1 MEDIQ
6 ALETPFP
13 RLTFATVRGYYFAS
27 IRGDQLASTGA
38 YTVVD
43 LFSGGGGMSYGFH
56 AHPSFEMRGAAD
68 VEVGKPSTGHGAIG
82 CNATYEANIGVKP
95 MAVDLAAIEA
105 DELAAQ
111 VAPPGGVDVLLA
123 CPPCTGFSRAVS
135 KNWAQDDPRN
145 SLVAR
150 VADHVAIMRPKVV
163 LMENVPQLLTGNF
176 RHHFHALKT
185 SLEGMGYTVRASS
198 HILTKFGLPQQRER
212 ALVVATASGLPAYT
226 LEDLWH
232 GYSLREES
240 LTVRRAIGHL
250 PAIRAGEKHP
260 HDENHTSSALAG
272 ESLARIAAIPHDG
285 GSWADLLRTPETEK
299 YLIPSMRKAIEAG
312 RLNAYSDVYGRMYW
326 HRPAPTI
333 KRECSHVGNGRYA
346 HPEQDRLCTVRELAI
361 LNGFPE
367 NYKFIGSSR
376 KNLYRQIGDAVP
388 PLVSFQLAHVTSWIL
403 DGEAPDVKTAI
414 LPGTSLR
421 AGDLVA
427 EEAQLTL
434 V

>member
-1 MEDIQ
+1 M
-6 ALETPFP
+6 
-13 RLTFATVRGYYFAS
+13 
-27 IRGDQLASTGA
+27 ASTGA

-43 LFSGGGGMSYGFH
+43 LFSGGGGMSFGFH
-56 AHPSFEMRGAAD
+56 AHPSFEMHGAAD

-95 MAVDLAAIEA
+95 MGVDLSVIEA

-111 VAPPGGVDVLLA
+111 IAPSGGVDVLLA

-150 VADHVAIMRPKVV
+150 VADHVAVMRPKVV

-176 RHHFHALKT
+176 RHHFQALKT
-185 SLEGMGYTVRASS
+185 SLEGMGYTVKASS
-198 HILTKFGLPQQRER
+198 HLLTRFGLPQQRER
-212 ALVVATASGLPAYT
+212 ALVVATAPGFSALT

-232 GYSLREES
+232 GYSVREEAV
-240 LTVRRAIGHL
+240 TVRRAIAHL
-250 PAIRAGEKHP
+250 PAVRAGEQHP

-272 ESLARIAAIPHDG
+272 ESLARIAAVPHDG
-285 GSWADLLRTPETEK
+285 GSWADLLRSPETEK
-299 YLIPSMRKAIEAG
+299 FLIPSMRKAVEAG
-312 RLNAYSDVYGRMYW
+312 RLNAYCDVYGRMYW
-326 HRPAPTI
+326 DRPAPTI

-346 HPEQDRLCTVRELAI
+346 HPEQDRQCTVRELAI

-367 NYKFIGSSR
+367 DYKFIGQSR

-388 PLVSFQLAHVTSWIL
+388 PLVSYQLAHVASWIL
-403 DGEAPDVKTAI
+403 GGEAPELKTAI

-421 AGDLVA
+421 ADDLVA
-427 EEAQLTL
+427 EEAQLL
-434 V
+434 LI

>member
-1 MEDIQ
+1 M
-6 ALETPFP
+6 
-13 RLTFATVRGYYFAS
+13 
-27 IRGDQLASTGA
+27 ASTGA

-56 AHPSFEMRGAAD
+56 AHPSFKMHGAAD

-82 CNATYEANIGVKP
+82 CNATYEANIGVMP

-111 VAPPGGVDVLLA
+111 IAPPGGVDVLLA

-150 VADHVAIMRPKVV
+150 VADHVAIMRPKVL

-176 RHHFHALKT
+176 RHHFQALKA
-185 SLEGMGYTVRASS
+185 SLEEMGYTVRASS
-198 HILTKFGLPQQRER
+198 HILTRFGLPQQRDR
-212 ALVVATASGLPAYT
+212 ALVVATAPGLPALT
-226 LEDLWH
+226 LEDLWN
-232 GYSLREES
+232 GYSVREEAV
-240 LTVRRAIGHL
+240 TVRRAIGHL
-250 PAIRAGEKHP
+250 PAVRAGEQHP

-272 ESLARIAAIPHDG
+272 DSLARIAAIPHDG
-285 GSWADLLRTPETEK
+285 GSWADLLRTPATDK
-299 YLIPSMRKAIEAG
+299 YLIPSMRKAVDAG

-326 HRPAPTI
+326 DRPAPTI

-346 HPEQDRLCTVRELAI
+346 HPEQDRQCTVRELAI

-367 NYKFIGSSR
+367 NYKFIGQSR

-388 PLVSFQLAHVTSWIL
+388 PLISFQLAHVASWIL
-403 DGEAPDVKTAI
+403 DGETPELKTAI
-414 LPGTSLR
+414 LPGASLR
-421 AGDLVA
+421 AEDLVV
-427 EEAQLTL
+427 EEGQLL
-434 V
+434 LA